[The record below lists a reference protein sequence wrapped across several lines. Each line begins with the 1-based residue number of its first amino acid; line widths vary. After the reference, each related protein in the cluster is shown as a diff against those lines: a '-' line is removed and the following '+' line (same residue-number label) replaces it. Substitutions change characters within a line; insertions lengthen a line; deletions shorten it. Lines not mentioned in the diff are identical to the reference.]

1 MSNIQ
6 KDYFTTKL
14 IYVLLFSLVFSSTQF
29 EIDNQKSS
37 IKWKGTKSHG
47 SYHEGFI
54 SIDSSILNIDSNDL
68 LLNGEIIIDMNSII
82 CTDIEDESSNL
93 YLIEHLKNDDF
104 FATEEFPKSVLSINK
119 VVHIENN
126 DYNINADLTIKDQT
140 HPIDFSANII
150 IENGIG
156 LASGSIEINR
166 AKYEIKYKSKTWYP
180 DIGDRFINDT
190 FELYFT
196 LLSIKSK

>member
-1 MSNIQ
+1 MLSVQ
-6 KDYFTTKL
+6 KEYFMIKL
-14 IYVLLFSLVFSSTQF
+14 IYILLFSLIFSSTQF
-29 EIDNQKSS
+29 EIDNKKSS

-47 SYHEGFI
+47 SYHEGLI
-54 SIDSSILNIDSNDL
+54 SIDSSILNIDSNDM

-104 FATEEFPKSVLSINK
+104 FSAAKFPKSVLTINK
-119 VVHIENN
+119 VIHIKNN
-126 DYNINADLTIKDQT
+126 DYNINADLTIKTQT

-156 LASGSIEINR
+156 LASGAIEINR
-166 AKYEIKYKSKTWYP
+166 AKYGIKYKSKTWYP

-196 LLSIKSK
+196 LLSTKK